1 MADGGAPDFLEAVVG
16 YRAWHVEEDGLL
28 RPWTFMALPWQPGA
42 NRAVCARDVRHAPPV
57 ADCMCGLYALT
68 DPADRRLD
76 FRADQAVGAIAA
88 WGDLE
93 VHRSG
98 FRAEHACVTALAL
111 PDRAGFEQREALARA
126 AERYGVPLV
135 AADRL
140 SDEALR
146 HGAPLPDDLWAPSPI
161 LAAASACRRRARSPR
176 PPARPV
182 RRPRRVRHGRPRH
195 RARRAPVGRD
205 GARRRRG
212 RPDRRAGARPRRAAS
227 RLTLPEP
234 GAALEAGDPAAT
246 VSTAAGTFGVWAP
259 VGGSVLAVN
268 PRLAEDPDLLARDPE
283 GAGWLLRLAPRD
295 WERDAPAVTWGAA
308 ADRHYAAIV
317 ARDAERGDAFA
328 DVRLER
334 LRALPPVRY
343 AGDVLAHLRAE
354 REAPRFADA
363 EAVMVELGGRV
374 RDALAIDAAL
384 RARLGR
390 IDLVVRFALHEP
402 DAELLLDLRGGQAPA
417 APARARRRPPST
429 SSSPAAARTPTA
441 GSSAS
446 SIRPARCAAA
456 TCAPPPV
463 RARRCGRSR
472 CSSTCG
478 SRHGIRRRSGRAE
491 KRYAASAS
499 GGATG
504 TAPPARRASTS
515 GRRAKT
521 SPSSAWGTSPPMIA
535 STFSSGSASR

>member
-1 MADGGAPDFLEAVVG
+1 MTGEAAPDFLEAVVG

-42 NRAVCARDVRHAPPV
+42 NRAVCARDVRHAAPV

-88 WGDLE
+88 WGELE

-146 HGAPLPDDLWAPSPI
+146 HGASLPDDLWGPAP
-161 LAAASACRRRARSPR
+161 AW
-176 PPARPV
+176 
-182 RRPRRVRHGRPRH
+182 PRRGQHRPAVPAVDPAAFGTA
-195 RARRAPVGRD
+195 ARGIALDAHLWVETALGAVVVGLTAALARD
-205 GARRRRG
+205 LGG
-212 RPDRRAGARPRRAAS
+212 DL

-234 GAALEAGDPAAT
+234 GATLEAGDPAAT

-295 WERDAPAVTWGAA
+295 WERDAPAVTWGVAA
-308 ADRHYAAIV
+308 TRHYAAVV
-317 ARDAERGDAFA
+317 ARDAARGDAFA

-334 LRALPPVRY
+334 LRALPPVRS

-354 REAPRFADA
+354 RDAPRFPDA
-363 EAVMVELGGRV
+363 EAVAVELGGRV
-374 RDALAIDAAL
+374 RDALAIDAEL

-390 IDLVVRFALHEP
+390 IDLLLRFALHEP
-402 DAELLLDLRGGQAPA
+402 DAELLLDLRGGGAQLLTREPDGGA
-417 APARARRRPPST
+417 ADLELACSGEDAYRWFIGQLDPS
-429 SSSPAAARTPTA
+429 AALRC
-441 GSSAS
+441 GDLRSSAPLGPTLRALAVLKHLR
-446 SIRPARCAAA
+446 IPAWDP
-456 TCAPPPV
+456 TPIW
-463 RARRCGRSR
+463 AR
-472 CSSTCG
+472 
-478 SRHGIRRRSGRAE
+478 
-491 KRYAASAS
+491 
-499 GGATG
+499 
-504 TAPPARRASTS
+504 
-515 GRRAKT
+515 
-521 SPSSAWGTSPPMIA
+521 
-535 STFSSGSASR
+535 

>member
-42 NRAVCARDVRHAPPV
+42 NRAVCARDVRHSPPV

-135 AADRL
+135 AADCL

-146 HGAPLPDDLWAPSPI
+146 HGAPLPDDLWAPSP
-161 LAAASACRRRARSPR
+161 SWPPPRRRTSGTRDAPAFARV
-176 PPARPV
+176 PAVDPAAF
-182 RRPRRVRHGRPRH
+182 GTA
-195 RARRAPVGRD
+195 ARGIALDAHLWVETALGAIVVGLTAALARD
-205 GARRRRG
+205 LGAG
-212 RPDRRAGARPRRAAS
+212 LK
-227 RLTLPEP
+227 LTLPEP

-268 PRLAEDPDLLARDPE
+268 PRLADDPDLLARDPE

-308 ADRHYAAIV
+308 ATRHYAAIV

-334 LRALPPVRY
+334 LRALPPVRC

-354 REAPRFADA
+354 REAPRFPDA

-374 RDALAIDAAL
+374 RDALAVDEAL

-402 DAELLLDLRGGQAPA
+402 DAELLLDLRGGQAQLLHREPA
-417 APARARRRPPST
+417 DDVDLVLSCSGEDAYRWFIGKLDPASALRCGDLR
-429 SSSPAAARTPTA
+429 
-441 GSSAS
+441 SSAGPGPTLRALAVLKHLR
-446 SIRPARCAAA
+446 IPAWDP
-456 TCAPPPV
+456 APIW
-463 RARRCGRSR
+463 AR
-472 CSSTCG
+472 
-478 SRHGIRRRSGRAE
+478 
-491 KRYAASAS
+491 
-499 GGATG
+499 
-504 TAPPARRASTS
+504 
-515 GRRAKT
+515 
-521 SPSSAWGTSPPMIA
+521 
-535 STFSSGSASR
+535 

>member
-1 MADGGAPDFLEAVVG
+1 MTAEAAPDFLEAVVG

-28 RPWTFMALPWQPGA
+28 RPWTFMALPWQPGT
-42 NRAVCARDVRHAPPV
+42 NSAVCARDVRHAPPV

-98 FRAEHACVTALAL
+98 FRAEHACVTALAV

-146 HGAPLPDDLWAPSPI
+146 HGAPLPDDLWAPSP
-161 LAAASACRRRARSPR
+161 SW
-176 PPARPV
+176 PPP
-182 RRPRRVRHGRPRH
+182 
-195 RARRAPVGRD
+195 
-205 GARRRRG
+205 
-212 RPDRRAGARPRRAAS
+212 RRAGARDPRALPPVPAVDPAAFGTAA
-227 RLTLPEP
+227 RGIALDAHLWVETALGAVVVGLTAALARDLGAGLKLTLPEP

-268 PRLAEDPDLLARDPE
+268 PRLVDDPDLLARDPE

-295 WERDAPAVTWGAA
+295 WARDAPAVTWGAA
-308 ADRHYAAIV
+308 ASRHYAAIV

-334 LRALPPVRY
+334 LRALPPVRS

-354 REAPRFADA
+354 REAPRFTDA

-374 RDALAIDAAL
+374 RDALAIDTDL

-402 DAELLLDLRGGQAPA
+402 DAELLLDFRGGQAQLLQRVPA
-417 APARARRRPPST
+417 TGVDLELSCSGEDAYRWFIGKLDPAGALRCGDLR
-429 SSSPAAARTPTA
+429 
-441 GSSAS
+441 SSAG
-446 SIRPARCAAA
+446 PAPTLRALAVLKHLRIPA
-456 TCAPPPV
+456 WEPAPIW
-463 RARRCGRSR
+463 AR
-472 CSSTCG
+472 
-478 SRHGIRRRSGRAE
+478 
-491 KRYAASAS
+491 
-499 GGATG
+499 
-504 TAPPARRASTS
+504 
-515 GRRAKT
+515 
-521 SPSSAWGTSPPMIA
+521 
-535 STFSSGSASR
+535 

>member
-1 MADGGAPDFLEAVVG
+1 MEDGGAPDFLEAVVG
-16 YRAWHVEEDGLL
+16 YRAWHVEDDGLL

-42 NRAVCARDVRHAPPV
+42 NRAVCARDVRHSPPV

-68 DPADRRLD
+68 DPSDRRLD

-98 FRAEHACVTALAL
+98 FRAEHACVTALAV

-146 HGAPLPDDLWAPSPI
+146 HGAPLPDDLWAPSP
-161 LAAASACRRRARSPR
+161 SW
-176 PPARPV
+176 PPP
-182 RRPRRVRHGRPRH
+182 
-195 RARRAPVGRD
+195 
-205 GARRRRG
+205 
-212 RPDRRAGARPRRAAS
+212 RRAGARDPRALPPLPPVDPAAFGTAA
-227 RLTLPEP
+227 RGIALDAHLWVETALGAVVVGLTAALARDLGAGLTLTLPEP

-246 VSTAAGTFGVWAP
+246 VGTAAGTFGIWAP
-259 VGGSVLAVN
+259 IGGSVLAVN
-268 PRLAEDPDLLARDPE
+268 PRLVEDPDLLARDPE

-308 ADRHYAAIV
+308 ASRHYAAIV

-334 LRALPPVRY
+334 LRALPPVRS

-374 RDALAIDAAL
+374 RDALAIDAGL

-402 DAELLLDLRGGQAPA
+402 DAELLLDLRGGQAQVLQRAPNGSDRPVDLELSCSGEDAYRWFIGKLDPA
-417 APARARRRPPST
+417 SALRCGDLR
-429 SSSPAAARTPTA
+429 
-441 GSSAS
+441 SSAGPGPTLRALAVLKHLR
-446 SIRPARCAAA
+446 IPAWDP
-456 TCAPPPV
+456 APIW
-463 RARRCGRSR
+463 AR
-472 CSSTCG
+472 
-478 SRHGIRRRSGRAE
+478 
-491 KRYAASAS
+491 
-499 GGATG
+499 
-504 TAPPARRASTS
+504 
-515 GRRAKT
+515 
-521 SPSSAWGTSPPMIA
+521 
-535 STFSSGSASR
+535 